1 MTAAGTKIRSQSRM
15 GNLPKGTA
23 LYYYYTPDSAM
34 LPLWSIAA
42 LFKGTTTRNSANADK
57 AAYCVAAAENNATPP
72 LNQVPATPLPL
83 PKSVT

>member
-34 LPLWSIAA
+34 LPLGSIAA
-42 LFKGTTTRNSANADK
+42 LFKGTHYPKFGKRRQSLILCNGSRTNT
-57 AAYCVAAAENNATPP
+57 TPP
-72 LNQVPATPLPL
+72 LNQAPATPFPL
-83 PKSVT
+83 QNP